1 MSFYENIK
9 CPVCNREFQKDDVIV
24 TCPECGTPHHREC
37 YDLIG
42 RCVNA
47 GLHKANYDFF
57 SKEMKANDDS
67 AKKIT
72 DETQTQISAKK
83 GDYYSASSG
92 QQGKDSAEDNGQNGF
107 FPQFF
112 TEPIDPVFEQDSDTI
127 DGESVADFAAVIR
140 RNIDGFIRKFKR
152 LDKSKAGISWNWG
165 AFFFGSLYMLFRKI
179 YKQGIAFFCLFLSS
193 MYVCS
198 ALIYK
203 YAPVFTENMINLIS
217 SGNKTITPEQLQT
230 VMNSSDAV
238 TANRITYIF
247 LGVIFVLRI
256 IEALITDRIYKNTV
270 SSIIKKV
277 KTQLEEGATFI
288 QTPMMD
294 NQIQNL
300 NQVQMRRLYL
310 SRRGGVSILAPMTA
324 LLIISFFL

>member
-1 MSFYENIK
+1 MPFYENIK

-57 SKEMKANDDS
+57 SNEMKANDDS
-67 AKKIT
+67 SKEIT
-72 DETQTQISAKK
+72 AEEQAQASART
-83 GDYYSASSG
+83 GEYYSAPGTRQNQNS
-92 QQGKDSAEDNGQNGF
+92 DENNGQNGF
-107 FPQFF
+107 FPPFYA
-112 TEPIDPVFEQDSDTI
+112 EPIDPAYEHDSDTI

-140 RNIDGFIRKFKR
+140 KNIDGFIRKFKR
-152 LDKSKAGISWNWG
+152 LDESKSKVSWNWG

-179 YKQGIAFFCLFLSS
+179 YKQGIALFCLFLSS
-193 MYVCS
+193 IYACS
-198 ALIYK
+198 AFIYK

-217 SGNKTITPEQLQT
+217 SENKTVTPEQMQT
-230 VMNSSDAV
+230 VMNSSDADM
-238 TANRITYIF
+238 ANRITYIF

-277 KTQLEEGATFI
+277 KAQLDEGATFI

-294 NQIQNL
+294 NQMQNL

-310 SRRGGVSILAPMTA
+310 ARRGGVSILAPMTA